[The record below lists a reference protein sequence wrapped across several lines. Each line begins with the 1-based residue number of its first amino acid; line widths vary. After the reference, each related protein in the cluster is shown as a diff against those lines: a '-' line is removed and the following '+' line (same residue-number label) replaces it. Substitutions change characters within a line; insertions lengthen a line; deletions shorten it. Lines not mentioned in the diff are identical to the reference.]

1 MSIKFSTRPFPF
13 LMVLLLLA
21 TSCNTSKTFQGA
33 MIGGALGGIIGGT
46 MSKKG
51 KKAKGILIGSTIG
64 GAAGAVIGR
73 YMDKQAEELRKDMR
87 GAKVERV
94 GEGILITFDSG
105 LLFDVDSYQL
115 KSATRTNLN
124 ELSRVLKKYDDTE
137 VLIQGHTDSSGSDE
151 HNLVLSNNRSK
162 SVYGHL
168 IAQGVGSSRL
178 ITMGLGESEPIASN
192 QTSSGRK
199 QNRRVEIAIVANKK
213 LRKAAEKGEI

>member
-1 MSIKFSTRPFPF
+1 
-13 LMVLLLLA
+13 
-21 TSCNTSKTFQGA
+21 
-33 MIGGALGGIIGGT
+33 

-168 IAQGVGSSRL
+168 ITQGVGSSRL